1 MRTTS
6 SGGGTPQEGVV
17 FLRWS
22 GSPSLD
28 KSAEALI
35 AKPLSLDLIH
45 QAPKE
50 PSKLAMGA
58 RT

>member
-1 MRTTS
+1 M
-6 SGGGTPQEGVV
+6 V
-17 FLRWS
+17 FPRWS

-50 PSKLAMGA
+50 SSKLAMVQGLDYVSDL
-58 RT
+58 